1 MQGNR
6 QHTPKPRTFGANKM
20 RFEINNISKR
30 LIEIT
35 IDETNS
41 GVLNKNEA
49 KALAIHL
56 ILVASELLDLEQT
69 K

>member
-1 MQGNR
+1 
-6 QHTPKPRTFGANKM
+6 M

-56 ILVASELLDLEQT
+56 ILVASELLLLDLEQT

>member
-1 MQGNR
+1 
-6 QHTPKPRTFGANKM
+6 M

-41 GVLNKNEA
+41 GVLNQNEA

-56 ILVASELLDLEQT
+56 ILVASELLDLEQA

>member
-1 MQGNR
+1 
-6 QHTPKPRTFGANKM
+6 M
-20 RFEINNISKR
+20 RFEINNISKS

-35 IDETNS
+35 IDETNY

-49 KALAIHL
+49 KALAVNL
-56 ILVASELLDLEQT
+56 ILVASELLLLDLEQT